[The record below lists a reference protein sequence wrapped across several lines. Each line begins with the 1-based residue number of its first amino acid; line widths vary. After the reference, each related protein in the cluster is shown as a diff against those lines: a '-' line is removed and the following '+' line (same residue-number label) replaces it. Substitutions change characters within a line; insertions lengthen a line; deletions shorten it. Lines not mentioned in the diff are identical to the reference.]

1 MPERR
6 WSVGGPGTAGPAG
19 ARLPP
24 APDPGDHA
32 AGGDV
37 DGHIDVA
44 VGRRGHTAGLDRPRA
59 ERDRAVPARGGVAVL
74 VPEQHAEVRALVVR
88 RHEKAAVHVG
98 VPARLVAEEPP
109 DPVDLVGARGV
120 LTPGGDGLAR
130 DLEHILLDDPKR
142 LAGGVVVGR
151 RDLHGG
157 SLSQALR
164 RRCPGAR
171 PTAAGRTSAATARRP
186 AAGTPPLRLRT
197 PLSPRGV
204 PRGPPPGSRAART
217 PWPALPPRS
226 RGGCAPR

>member
-74 VPEQHAEVRALVVR
+74 VPEQHAEVRTLVVR

-109 DPVDLVGARGV
+109 DPVDLVGARG
-120 LTPGGDGLAR
+120 A
-130 DLEHILLDDPKR
+130 
-142 LAGGVVVGR
+142 
-151 RDLHGG
+151 
-157 SLSQALR
+157 
-164 RRCPGAR
+164 
-171 PTAAGRTSAATARRP
+171 

-204 PRGPPPGSRAART
+204 PRGSPPVSRAART
-217 PWPALPPRS
+217 PWPALLPRS
-226 RGGCAPR
+226 R